1 MTESIR
7 LDDGDV
13 LVLGAGAAG
22 LSAAIEL
29 ARAGRDVL
37 LLEARDRVGG
47 RIWSQPQPA
56 SLTPVELGAEFVHG
70 EARRTMQLLAAA
82 GSAALEI
89 PVEHWML
96 TGRGL
101 APVSEIFP
109 RLRKVL
115 SGSRVQHGRDRPFA
129 DLLGAP
135 AAPRGAAHGGPR
147 RLTGRLAVVARM
159 LVEGFDAADP
169 RRASAQSIV
178 EEWSEGGGV
187 DQPQFRPLG
196 GYAVL
201 VEALLHAARQLD
213 VRFALQSVVTEVRW
227 RRGRVECEGL
237 RLGLP
242 FRVRAARAVVTLPLG
257 VLQRPEGDEGAV
269 RFRPAL
275 KDKATALARL
285 ASGPVAKVTL
295 RFDEPFWEELAG
307 GKWRKASFFHSPR
320 ADFPT
325 LWTARPAREPT
336 LVAWAG
342 GPKAARLAGSGADA
356 VARAALACV
365 AALFGSRARAVE
377 RLQVAHFHDWS
388 ADPFARGAYSSV
400 MVGGR
405 SARRRLAAPLA
416 GTLFFA
422 GEATDDESAATVEG
436 ALRSGERAAR
446 EILGLTS

>member
-1 MTESIR
+1 MTERVR
-7 LDDGDV
+7 LDDCDV
-13 LVLGAGAAG
+13 LILGAGAAG
-22 LSAAIEL
+22 LAAAIQL

-56 SLTPVELGAEFVHG
+56 ATTPVELGAEFVHG
-70 EARRTMQLLAAA
+70 EARRTMELLQAA
-82 GSAALEI
+82 GSAAVEV
-89 PVEHWML
+89 PAEHWMR
-96 TGRGL
+96 TGRALTRVTEDFG
-101 APVSEIFP
+101 
-109 RLRKVL
+109 RL
-115 SGSRVQHGRDRPFA
+115 SRVLRRSRMLRARDRPFA
-129 DLLGAP
+129 DLLGKP
-135 AAPRGAAHGGPR
+135 HL
-147 RLTGRLAVVARM
+147 LTGRLAVVARM

-196 GYAVL
+196 GYGVL

-213 VRFALQSVVTEVRW
+213 VRLALQSVVTEVRW

-275 KDKATALARL
+275 KDKAPALARL
-285 ASGPVAKVTL
+285 ASGPVVKVTL

-307 GKWRKASFFHSPR
+307 GKWRKASFFHSPQ

-325 LWTARPAREPT
+325 LWTARPARDAT

-342 GPKAARLAGSGADA
+342 GPKAARLAGSGAEAMERAALGCVDA
-356 VARAALACV
+356 LFGPRARAA
-365 AALFGSRARAVE
+365 E
-377 RLQVAHFHDWS
+377 RLQDAHVHDWS
-388 ADPFARGAYSSV
+388 ADPFAHGAYSSV

-446 EILGLTS
+446 EILDLTS